1 MGYKLEDCSF
11 LTDLDKKLVAECD
24 KAGYKAI
31 AICCSD
37 PEVTISDRW
46 HNHHN
51 VPFIAAEPDVRSK
64 AKGRIDNWPGIWR
77 IVERLGGSAGAGNGH
92 QKQLNHNHNYTKC
105 SYRKIDGEWWCFNY
119 SEAIKEMTKPYGI

>member
-11 LTDLDKKLVAECD
+11 LIDLDKKLVAECD

-37 PEVTISDRW
+37 PEVTVSDRW
-46 HNHHN
+46 HNHYKT
-51 VPFIAAEPDVRSK
+51 PFIACEPDPKSES
-64 AKGRIDNWPGIWR
+64 KGRIDGWPAIWR
-77 IVERLGGSAGAGNGH
+77 IIINLGGSGICGNDHQRELCNGH
-92 QKQLNHNHNYTKC
+92 LYTKC

-119 SEAIKEMTKPYGI
+119 KSAIMEMTAPYGI